1 MIATLLIV
9 AAQAT
14 MVAPLPA
21 PPLDW
26 SGVPV
31 LRYQYP
37 PGDDFDYSA
46 YVRDEVNAGRCHRA
60 VLQNARWTVAV
71 DVIVLAAR
79 DGSPRRIIP
88 RAIDCPSVEQ
98 YAAGLVSRRARRNVV
113 VTGQVADSWYKT
125 SVRFSWPQ

>member
-1 MIATLLIV
+1 VIAPLLMV

-14 MVAPLPA
+14 TVAPLPT

-26 SGVPV
+26 SGVPP
-31 LRYQYP
+31 LRYQDP
-37 PGDDFDYSA
+37 PAEDFDYSA
-46 YVRDEVNAGRCHRA
+46 YVRDEVRAGRCHRA
-60 VLQNARWTVAV
+60 VAVDGRWTLAV

-98 YAAGLVSRRARRNVV
+98 YAAGLVSRLTRRNIDT
-113 VTGQVADSWYKT
+113 TGTTADTWFKT
-125 SVRFSWPQ
+125 SVRFSWPA